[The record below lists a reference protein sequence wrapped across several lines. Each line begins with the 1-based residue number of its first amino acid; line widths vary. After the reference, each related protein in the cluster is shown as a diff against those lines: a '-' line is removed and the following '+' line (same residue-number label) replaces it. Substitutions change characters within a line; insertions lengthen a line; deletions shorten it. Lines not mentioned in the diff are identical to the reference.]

1 MVDFVCPK
9 CGGVLN
15 ISDNNVKKCG
25 QNHCYDRSRRGYYN
39 LLLGTGGIHG
49 DNSEMVDARRR
60 FLSYGH
66 YDRLRRAI
74 CDTVLGVMPENGV
87 LLDVKRSSGNDPL
100 HLVAYSA
107 KRLGKNKTAT
117 FLTESTSHLFKGVA
131 GSATSTLEI
140 KVTDCFGREYT
151 ETMTRPKDFEISNYK

>member
-1 MVDFVCPK
+1 MAYVPDA
-9 CGGVLN
+9 N
-15 ISDNNVKKCG
+15 ASNSDSFMKAAAAYSTVSDANEVIINVWD
-25 QNHCYDRSRRGYYN
+25 YDPDWK
-39 LLLGTGGIHG
+39 I
-49 DNSEMVDARRR
+49 EVK
-60 FLSYGH
+60 
-66 YDRLRRAI
+66 
-74 CDTVLGVMPENGV
+74 ENGV
-87 LLDVKRSSGNDPL
+87 LLDVKRISGNDPL

-117 FLTESTSHLFKGVA
+117 FLTESTSHLFKVVA